1 MHARSFAKNRLSIG
15 PFNRIH
21 QRTTSFK
28 ALGIPLIAVPH
39 KDKGSLPSDIDLF
52 SVSEDG
58 LDDEHD
64 SELGGDP
71 NIDSFEVVDMDGTSQ
86 DPTLPPPIVQN
97 RFSQFS
103 IGGKRRDGD
112 GDGSV
117 GARLKTHML
126 AEVDGEQSTAPLTAY
141 CFMTGFIDSVTFS
154 AIFVW
159 CAFQTGNS
167 VQLALALARLFN
179 GQHDRTFHI
188 ADRQALCSVLTFILG
203 AFIGRL
209 GDKLGCKT
217 RLWLTLGTFIQ
228 TLFTLAAAI
237 AIWQSHQGSVAD
249 VRANPAWTNV
259 ASFVCVGFM
268 SASMGLQGIMG
279 KRVNTQFTT
288 TVVLTTTW
296 CELMAD
302 PKLFD
307 IRRIVISRDHKI
319 LAIVS
324 LFLGGF
330 IGRVLID
337 IVGSAGTLGI
347 GAGIRLLI
355 SIWWVF
361 VPEKKKK

>member
-1 MHARSFAKNRLSIG
+1 MPGRSLKNKLSLG
-15 PFNRIH
+15 SFNRIH
-21 QRTTSFK
+21 QRTASLKSF
-28 ALGIPLIAVPH
+28 GIPLIPY
-39 KDKGSLPSDIDLF
+39 KNSLPSDLDLF
-52 SVSEDG
+52 SISGNEPEF
-58 LDDEHD
+58 DDD
-64 SELGGDP
+64 SGSGTFDDP
-71 NIDSFEVVDMDGTSQ
+71 NIFEIIDMHGSQ
-86 DPTLPPPIVQN
+86 DSSSSTLPPPVVQTGS
-97 RFSQFS
+97 SQYS
-103 IGGKRRDGD
+103 IGKNRRDGD
-112 GDGSV
+112 DNAMV
-117 GARLKTHML
+117 RLKKHL
-126 AEVDGEQSTAPLTAY
+126 FAEVDGDQSTAPLSVY

-167 VQLALALARLFN
+167 VQLALALARLFS
-179 GQHDRTFHI
+179 GQHDHSFHI
-188 ADRQALCSVLTFILG
+188 ADRQALCSVLTFIFG

-217 RLWLTLGTFIQ
+217 RLWLSLGTFIQ
-228 TLFTLAAAI
+228 TLFTMAAAI

-249 VRANPAWTNV
+249 ARANPAWTS
-259 ASFVCVGFM
+259 ALSFVCVGFL

-302 PKLFD
+302 PQLFD

-319 LAIVS
+319 VAIGS

-337 IVGSAGTLGI
+337 SIGSAATLGI
-347 GAGIRLLI
+347 GTGIRLII
-355 SIWWVF
+355 SIWWLF
-361 VPEKKKK
+361 IPEKQAKK

>member
-1 MHARSFAKNRLSIG
+1 MHVRSRLSL
-15 PFNRIH
+15 PFNRTH

-28 ALGIPLIAVPH
+28 SLGIPLIPSTY
-39 KDKGSLPSDIDLF
+39 KGSLPSDLDIF
-52 SVSEDG
+52 SVSET
-58 LDDEHD
+58 DDHDHEHEQEGVPD
-64 SELGGDP
+64 DHP
-71 NIDSFEVVDMDGTSQ
+71 NIFEVVDMDATQ
-86 DPTLPPPIVQN
+86 DSTLPPPVVQN

-112 GDGSV
+112 GEGGGV
-117 GARLKTHML
+117 VRMKTHML
-126 AEVDGEQSTAPLTAY
+126 AEVDGEQATAPLTAY

-179 GQHDRTFHI
+179 GQHDHTFHI

-217 RLWLTLGTFIQ
+217 RLWLSLGTFIQ
-228 TLFTLAAAI
+228 ALFTAAAAI

-249 VRANPAWTNV
+249 ARANPAWTNV

-355 SIWWVF
+355 SVWWAF
-361 VPEKKKK
+361 VPEKQGKK